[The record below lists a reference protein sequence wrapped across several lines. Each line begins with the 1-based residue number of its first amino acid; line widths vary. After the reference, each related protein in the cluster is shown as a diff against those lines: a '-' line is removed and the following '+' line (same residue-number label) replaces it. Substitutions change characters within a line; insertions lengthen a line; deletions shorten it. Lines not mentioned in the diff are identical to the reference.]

1 MLSDK
6 PTLTGDRVVLRPVAP
21 EHVDGLWDLVRD
33 PETRR
38 LTGSQGEGDFTY
50 EAAAAWYATR
60 AGHDDRLDLAICD
73 AASGAYVGE
82 VVLNELDAGNLA
94 CNLRIALVGPRAYG
108 KGYGTEALRLVL
120 AHAFETVGLHRVG
133 LEVYAFNTRALHVYE
148 KIGFVREG
156 IRRDALLWD
165 GHWHDAIAMSI
176 LAPDWHAHHDGAA
189 QAVHE
194 KEPLTDVTCV

>member
-1 MLSDK
+1 M
-6 PTLTGDRVVLRPVAP
+6 VLQPVAP
-21 EHVDGLWDLVRD
+21 EHVDGLWELVRD

-38 LTGSQGEGDFTY
+38 LTGSQGEGEFTY

-60 AGHDDRLDLAICD
+60 AAHDDRLDLAICD

-82 VVLNELDAGNLA
+82 VVLNELDAANLA
-94 CNLRIALVGPRAYG
+94 CNLRIALVGSRVYG

-165 GHWHDAIAMSI
+165 GHWHDAIAMSV
-176 LAPDWHAHHDGAA
+176 LAPDWHAHHDG
-189 QAVHE
+189 
-194 KEPLTDVTCV
+194 PPRPYMTSSR